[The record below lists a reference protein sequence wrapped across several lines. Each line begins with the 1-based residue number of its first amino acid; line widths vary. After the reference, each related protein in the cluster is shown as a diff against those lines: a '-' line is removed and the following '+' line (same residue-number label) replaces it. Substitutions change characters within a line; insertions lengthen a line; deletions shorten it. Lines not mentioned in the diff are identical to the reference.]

1 MWATIIDFWS
11 YAGVRLLK
19 QLNSKKPILEEVE
32 RILLALKILRQAD
45 PTKPSIRF
53 IGDTNSEKDLE
64 RIVLD
69 KINQNKQKRKI
80 RTDAVYCVEI
90 LLTA

>member
-1 MWATIIDFWS
+1 M
-11 YAGVRLLK
+11 
-19 QLNSKKPILEEVE
+19 E
-32 RILLALKILRQAD
+32 RTLLAPSILRQAD

-53 IGDTNSEKDLE
+53 IGDTNSEKNLE

-69 KINQNKQKRKI
+69 KINQHKQKRKI